1 MEPAIIDI
9 QMNSVGIINS
19 ILSAQVLRYCVFACI
34 SFRILINAVME
45 CCSFFMP
52 SEFDTNSITYFMKR
66 RVKRDTNLTKFKETF
81 FTINAC

>member
-9 QMNSVGIINS
+9 KMNSVGIINS
-19 ILSAQVLRYCVFACI
+19 ILSAQVLCYCACVYLI
-34 SFRILINAVME
+34 SYLDQ
-45 CCSFFMP
+45 CCDGMLFFFMA